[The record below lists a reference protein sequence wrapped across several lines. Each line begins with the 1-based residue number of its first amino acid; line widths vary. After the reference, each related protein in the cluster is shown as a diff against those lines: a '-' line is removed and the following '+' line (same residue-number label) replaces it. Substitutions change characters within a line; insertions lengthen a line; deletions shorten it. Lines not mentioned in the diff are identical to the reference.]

1 MTIARTIKARANI
14 SCIVKLRTIEEA
26 LAAERLE
33 AASSLFTYQNAGK
46 NLPAAITPSA
56 RNCLGTNTPHI
67 NAEPSPN
74 ALTNIFTVLLFF
86 TNELKKKVIARHIR
100 AYTTVLAKRKAP
112 AAVNIA
118 PLYKIHDVMK
128 YKAIIPNAT
137 RKHPLAI

>member
-33 AASSLFTYQNAGK
+33 AASSLFTYQYAGK

-74 ALTNIFTVLLFF
+74 ALTNILPYYCFLQMNL
-86 TNELKKKVIARHIR
+86 R
-100 AYTTVLAKRKAP
+100 RK
-112 AAVNIA
+112 
-118 PLYKIHDVMK
+118 
-128 YKAIIPNAT
+128 
-137 RKHPLAI
+137 

>member
-1 MTIARTIKARANI
+1 MQEKSSGCNYAIRKKLPWDKYSAYKCWTQSECVNKYIYRI
-14 SCIVKLRTIEEA
+14 IV
-26 LAAERLE
+26 
-33 AASSLFTYQNAGK
+33 
-46 NLPAAITPSA
+46 
-56 RNCLGTNTPHI
+56 
-67 NAEPSPN
+67 
-74 ALTNIFTVLLFF
+74 F

-137 RKHPLAI
+137 RKHPLAIW